1 MDKFI
6 GNFQVETFF
15 ASILI
20 WILFLALPVFYG
32 MGKVKK
38 EMVFHAFLAFFA
50 AWLFGQMIKDLI
62 PTTRP
67 FLVTGAPPLTL
78 TNPEGT
84 SFPSTHAAS
93 VFSLAVTVWLHNR
106 KFGIFYIAGAIGVAV
121 GRVLASVHYP
131 VDVVAGAILGTF
143 VAIVLNNLHIRFTTA
158 RSTKK

>member
-1 MDKFI
+1 MDKLL
-6 GNFQVETFF
+6 GNFQIETFL

-32 MGKVKK
+32 LGKVRK
-38 EMVFHAFLAFFA
+38 ELVFHAFLAFFT
-50 AWLFGQMIKDLI
+50 AWLFGEMIKDLI

-106 KFGIFYIAGAIGVAV
+106 KYGIFYLAGAFGVAA

-131 VDVVAGAILGTF
+131 VDVIAGGILGTF
-143 VAIVLNNLHIRFTTA
+143 VALVLNNLHVRFTA
-158 RSTKK
+158 AKITKN